1 MVTDLK
7 HVLRS
12 LLKAK
17 GFVVA
22 VVLTM
27 GLGVGANAA
36 IFSVVQGILFKPLP
50 NRDEGRLI
58 YIRQAAPGIEST
70 NAFFSVPEI
79 QDIRTRTRTLEG
91 VAEFSTLTFTVVG
104 LGDPRQLRAGVV
116 DGGFFDVMGLK
127 PVLGRLINAGDE
139 GPDKPSVAVLTH
151 RFWTSALGGDPT
163 VIGRSIRIGAR
174 SAEVIGVLEPS
185 VPYPTETELMANV
198 VTSPHHMGAAM
209 NTDRQHRM
217 TEVFGRLAPEV
228 DHRGRPR
235 GAPHDPW
242 RHEG

>member
-1 MVTDLK
+1 MCLLGDLDAMVTDLK

-12 LLKAK
+12 LFKAK

-22 VVLTM
+22 VVVTL

-58 YIRQAAPGIEST
+58 YIRQSAPGIEST

-79 QDIRTRTRTLEG
+79 QDIRSRSKTLEG

-116 DGGFFDVMGLK
+116 DGGFFEVMGLQ
-127 PVLGRLINAGDE
+127 AG
-139 GPDKPSVAVLTH
+139 
-151 RFWTSALGGDPT
+151 
-163 VIGRSIRIGAR
+163 
-174 SAEVIGVLEPS
+174 
-185 VPYPTETELMANV
+185 
-198 VTSPHHMGAAM
+198 
-209 NTDRQHRM
+209 
-217 TEVFGRLAPEV
+217 
-228 DHRGRPR
+228 PR
-235 GAPHDPW
+235 TIDQ
-242 RHEG
+242 RR